1 MGQGLTGA
9 GEARPGHRTGRYQA
23 VESGNGPGGVACLRA
38 RGYRSA
44 ELYLSSAMTRHRSL
58 YAVTHPLQS
67 AQQEA
72 IRISRRGVGPA
83 RGKQPIPMP
92 SPHAHQFEPLA
103 VGIWFL
109 LRVSELTALNVE
121 DVCQRQGARLQAG
134 LWINRS
140 KTDQEEVG
148 VLVSRDCVCEDPAAA
163 PWCPAHLLWKVV
175 CSRKDMMHEMGT
187 VSGKAPLFT
196 DAEGKRLTA
205 SGVKKQCGWQPR
217 EQACPPRPM
226 GHGSTERTPWGS
238 REQSSALRQIS
249 QRRRCGP

>member
-1 MGQGLTGA
+1 M
-9 GEARPGHRTGRYQA
+9 
-23 VESGNGPGGVACLRA
+23 
-38 RGYRSA
+38 
-44 ELYLSSAMTRHRSL
+44 
-58 YAVTHPLQS
+58 THPLQS

-92 SPHAHQFEPLA
+92 SPHAHQFEALA

-148 VLVSRDCVCEDPAAA
+148 ALVSRDCVCEDPAAA

-175 CSRKDMMHEMGT
+175 CSRKDVMHEMGT
-187 VSGKAPLFT
+187 VTGTAPLFT
-196 DAEGKRLTA
+196 DAEGRRLTA
-205 SGVKKQCGWQPR
+205 SSVGEAVRMTAEGAGLPTKANGAWLHGTHSLRVTGAILGFAANLTEEEVRALGRWSSTKAMKNYLRGTPVVKV
-217 EQACPPRPM
+217 
-226 GHGSTERTPWGS
+226 
-238 REQSSALRQIS
+238 SSASIPMAKALM
-249 QRRRCGP
+249 CGTLPARTSAGRWI